1 MVADISGEGTEYHV
15 GDEAMAE
22 VAIERLAAM
31 FGRDNLVMACPSP
44 DAVLST
50 YGIRSFAHYSCTD
63 AQRKKMI
70 FSRPYSLI
78 KEYITLLGNLMR
90 SDVVFICGG
99 GNMTS
104 VWPEVLESRLQ
115 IIRWALRLKKRV
127 LLVSQTLGPFT
138 PEHRARCSEL
148 LSKVEWVGVRD
159 KSFSQEQ
166 IGFPVNFAV
175 DDAVFL
181 QPEHSA
187 LTQKLVSERKPIL
200 GLSLRKL
207 GDTDNQQLYTLC
219 RTISG
224 IVSEKR
230 LNTIFIP
237 HHAPR
242 GGGDIK
248 LAEDVKH
255 LWPVDLPLTTIN
267 PIPRAKHL
275 KALTA
280 DCDWVLTMRYHQ
292 LIFALSTGTP
302 AIGIYTNQYTQA
314 KLNGAFEQFNL
325 PSRIM
330 SIDEAPEKLPALV
343 EQVLQERDLFQA
355 AAANIQGAARELNLR
370 PYEKLR
376 QTTAAS
382 ARSKN
387 A

>member
-31 FGRDNLVMACPSP
+31 FGRENLVMACANP
-44 DAVLST
+44 DAVPST
-50 YGIRSFAHYSCTD
+50 YGIRSFAHYSRTD
-63 AQRKKMI
+63 TQRKKML
-70 FSRPYSLI
+70 FARPHSLI
-78 KEYITLLGNLMR
+78 KGYATLLWNLMR

-104 VWPEVLESRLQ
+104 VWPEVLESRMQ

-138 PEHRARCSEL
+138 PEHQARCNEL
-148 LSKVEWVGVRD
+148 LSRVEWVGVRD

-187 LTQKLVSERKPIL
+187 LTQKLVSERRPIL

-207 GDTDNQQLYTLC
+207 GGTNNQQLHTLC
-219 RTISG
+219 RGISR

-237 HHAPR
+237 HHAPH

-248 LAEDVKH
+248 LAEEAKY
-255 LWPVDLPLTTIN
+255 LWPADLPLTILN
-267 PIPRAKHL
+267 PIPRAKPL

-302 AIGIYTNQYTQA
+302 AIGIYTDQYTQA

-325 PSRIM
+325 PPRIM
-330 SIDEAPEKLPALV
+330 SIDEAPEKLQALV
-343 EQVLQERDLFQA
+343 EQVLQERDMFQA
-355 AAANIQGAARELNLR
+355 AAANIHGAELKLNLR

-376 QTTAAS
+376 QTT
-382 ARSKN
+382 N
-387 A
+387 AYA